1 MQSVAAQLLIMID
14 INKLHIYVSS
24 GHDNSNMYIYNKH
37 KRLNYNDI
45 NIYIYLIK
53 CVNIPQVLLH

>member
-1 MQSVAAQLLIMID
+1 MIG

-37 KRLNYNDI
+37 KILNNNDI
-45 NIYIYLIK
+45 NIYLPYK
-53 CVNIPQVLLH
+53 VF